1 MNHSI
6 RRRAVATLI
15 AAVVAAP
22 MAPAAAQSSGKPMRI
37 ILPLSAGS
45 GVDTIVRAASGA
57 LSKALG
63 QPVVVEN
70 LPGAGG
76 VVGTQAITKAPAD
89 GTTIGVV
96 SNNHVINPAVYKKMP
111 FDPIADI
118 TPISVVGSTPF
129 VLVANPKV
137 PAKNVKEL
145 VAVMKDKPGAYNY
158 ASSGNG
164 TIIHFA
170 GAMFL
175 DEADVD
181 ARHVP
186 YKGTAPMVTDLI
198 GGQVELGVVALNAAQ
213 PHIRSGALRAIGV
226 GSATRAS
233 VAPEIPTIAE
243 QGLPN
248 YDVSGWFAVVG
259 PAKLPAAE
267 VKRIHEAVVAAF
279 TSPEVKEAMA
289 KQGNEINPSTPEAA
303 AKFFRTEMDR
313 YAKLAKKANVQL
325 D

>member
-22 MAPAAAQSSGKPMRI
+22 LAPAAAQSSGKPMRI
-37 ILPLSAGS
+37 VLPLSAGS

-63 QPVVVEN
+63 QPVVVDN

-76 VVGTQAITKAPAD
+76 VVGTQAITKAAAD

-96 SNNHVINPAVYKKMP
+96 SNNHVINPAVYKKLP

-129 VLVANPKV
+129 VLVTNPKV
-137 PAKNVKEL
+137 PARNVKEL

-164 TIIHFA
+164 TIIHFG

-181 ARHVP
+181 AKHVP

-213 PHIRSGALRAIGV
+213 PHIRSGALRAIGI
-226 GSATRAS
+226 GSATRSS
-233 VAPEIPTIAE
+233 VAPEIPTLAE

-267 VKRIHEAVVAAF
+267 VKRIHDAVVAAF

-289 KQGNEINPSTPEAA
+289 KQGNEINPTTPEAA

-313 YAKLAKKANVQL
+313 YAKAAKKANVQL

>member
-1 MNHSI
+1 
-6 RRRAVATLI
+6 
-15 AAVVAAP
+15 
-22 MAPAAAQSSGKPMRI
+22 
-37 ILPLSAGS
+37 
-45 GVDTIVRAASGA
+45 
-57 LSKALG
+57 
-63 QPVVVEN
+63 
-70 LPGAGG
+70 
-76 VVGTQAITKAPAD
+76 
-89 GTTIGVV
+89 
-96 SNNHVINPAVYKKMP
+96 VINPAVYKKLP

-118 TPISVVGSTPF
+118 TPISVVGFTPF

-145 VAVMKDKPGAYNY
+145 VAAMKDKPGAFNY

-181 ARHVP
+181 AKHIP
-186 YKGTAPMVTDLI
+186 YKGTGPMVTDLI
-198 GGQVELGVVALNAAQ
+198 GGQVELGVVAINVAQ
-213 PHIRSGALRAIGV
+213 PHIKSGALRAIGV
-226 GSATRAS
+226 GSATRAAT
-233 VAPEIPTIAE
+233 APDIPTIAE

-248 YDVSGWFAVVG
+248 YDVSGWFAFVG
-259 PAKLPAAE
+259 PAKMPAAE

-279 TSPEVKEAMA
+279 GSPEVKEAMA
-289 KQGNEINPSTPEAA
+289 KQSTEINPSTPEAA
-303 AKFFRTEMDR
+303 AKFFRSEMER